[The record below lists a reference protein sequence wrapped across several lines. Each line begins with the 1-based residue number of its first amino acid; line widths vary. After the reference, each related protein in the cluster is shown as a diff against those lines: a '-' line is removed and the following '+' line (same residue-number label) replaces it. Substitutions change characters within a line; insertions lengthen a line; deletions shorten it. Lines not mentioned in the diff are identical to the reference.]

1 MPTDE
6 HNYILNKVTLLQ
18 LEYNLI
24 LDITK
29 ILLEFRRQLKMTKKL
44 EVLEMFGQLRMSVH
58 FEFFYA
64 FSKLV

>member
-29 ILLEFRRQLKMTKKL
+29 ILLEFRRQLKMTTCTKSYGRKRHVIFL
-44 EVLEMFGQLRMSVH
+44 ILQ
-58 FEFFYA
+58 A
-64 FSKLV
+64 